1 MRKGAA
7 VYLTLVFL
15 AIVLPPLNLLFAE
28 HEITISIIS
37 AEDHTPFQTSGR
49 SIGLIGSWAKTIL
62 NVYIRPSGSEVFDA
76 AARRGVEIWYGSIR
90 GFTNEYG
97 YVYLLTFRYSY
108 VLRDVDAD
116 VSIAYVE
123 TLGGSV
129 CGLTTLRFNSI
140 TRAILRATIQIS
152 KTCVGNSASLAYK
165 VVAHEYGH
173 ALGLD
178 HSTYSSDLMY
188 DYVNIADLPSTL
200 NIYALAVAYAWL
212 EGSSFRAPSMSTVF
226 LPDNIVYKYVSPL
239 PEMLRVRVIAESELG
254 QTLLHTQQMVYG
266 SVFRF
271 DASPVID
278 FGNGSKLLFEGW
290 YVNGLRVSDSTSLE
304 YLVRSEAD
312 LVARYGVYYL
322 VKLERLGQAAEEWV
336 RRGQPI
342 LVETPE
348 IVSVSQ
354 DERLKF
360 VRWSDGSVEARRSIT
375 VTSPVTLEA
384 RYLKEYRVKVVS
396 DFEVLQGGGWYAEG
410 STVTIKVLQDKVV
423 VGEGV
428 RYRIEGLNITTSYR
442 RAGEGLYEFVLTK
455 PATVTATWVKEFHVI
470 VKSSHGKHV
479 LLDEWVREGQL
490 VNVEAVSNIVWENG
504 TKAVFNGW
512 IGLDQTS
519 ANISI
524 FINSPLHAE
533 ARYQVLYYV
542 KVESDQPVNTKSG
555 WYERGGRI
563 ILDAEPVIREVGKG
577 LRYRF
582 VGWLGVGP
590 QPVQTFQVDAPS
602 ELKAEWTYE
611 ALITVQ
617 KPFQTEF
624 VWWPMRQKLTVEAE
638 PIIQKEPDRR
648 YVFINWE
655 GMNGFVRGSR
665 VEVLADGPKT
675 VNAVYREEVLIDP
688 RFISVDGE
696 PVQAFADVA
705 LQEGAEIRLHQSSPT
720 WMPVGRHRLA
730 AVYFRQVDVKTGEEL
745 SVQDP
750 GLVEIPV
757 QVRRLVVKVSDF
769 LGVPFVG
776 SKIWL
781 GNGEAVEAVAELDQA
796 GQTVFPQVTFKATKA
811 TLRSQLFA
819 YEFEI
824 SPENGLAVVVLPAT
838 PFTALST
845 ASIAFAT
852 ALLLIKHKKRDSD
865 VLQLD
870 RKHIR

>member
-1 MRKGAA
+1 MRRGAA
-7 VYLTLVFL
+7 AYLALVFL
-15 AIVLPPLNLLFAE
+15 AIFPPPLNLLFAE
-28 HEITISIIS
+28 HEITIPIIS
-37 AEDHTPFQTSGR
+37 AEDHTLFQTAGR
-49 SIGLIGSWAKTIL
+49 SIGLIGSWAKATL
-62 NVYIRPSGSEVFDA
+62 NVYIHPSGSEVFDA
-76 AARRGVEIWYGSIR
+76 VARRGVEVWYGSIR

-97 YVYLLTFRYSY
+97 YVYLLKLRYSF

-140 TRAILRATIQIS
+140 TRAISGATIQIS

-178 HSTYSSDLMY
+178 HSTYSADLMY
-188 DYVNIADLPSTL
+188 EYVNIADLPSTL

-212 EGSSFRAPSMSTVF
+212 EGSSFTSPSQSTVF

-239 PEMLRVRVIAESELG
+239 PEILRVRVIAESELG
-254 QTLLHTQQMVYG
+254 RTLLHTQQMFYG

-304 YLVRSEAD
+304 HLVISDAD
-312 LVARYGVYYL
+312 LVARYGVYYQ
-322 VKLERLGQAAEEWV
+322 VKLVRLGQAAEEWV

-342 LVETPE
+342 LFETPE
-348 IVSVSQ
+348 IIPVSQ

-360 VRWSDGSVEARRSIT
+360 VRWSDGSIEARRSVT

-384 RYLKEYRVKVVS
+384 YYQKEYRVKVVS

-410 STVTIKVLQDKVV
+410 STVIIKVLQDKVV

-428 RYRIEGLNITTSYR
+428 RYRIESLNITTSYR
-442 RAGEGLYEFVLTK
+442 QVGEGLYEFVLTE
-455 PATVTATWVKEFHVI
+455 PATVTATWVKEFHVL

-490 VNVEAVSNIVWENG
+490 VNVEAASDIVWENG
-504 TKAVFNGW
+504 TKAVFNNW

-519 ANISI
+519 ARISI
-524 FINSPLHAE
+524 FINSPLYAE

-542 KVESDQPVNTKSG
+542 AVESDKPVNTKSG
-555 WYERGGRI
+555 WYERGGKI
-563 ILDAEPVIREVGKG
+563 ILDAGPVIREVGKG

-582 VGWLGVGP
+582 VGWLGLGP
-590 QPVQTFQVDAPS
+590 QPVQTFQVNAPTVL
-602 ELKAEWTYE
+602 EAEWRYE

-617 KPFQTEF
+617 KLFQTEF
-624 VWWPMRQKLTVEAE
+624 VWWQVGEKLTVEAE
-638 PIIQKEPDRR
+638 PMIQKEPGRR
-648 YVFINWE
+648 FVFLYWE
-655 GMNGFVRGSR
+655 GVNGSVQESK
-665 VEVLADGPKT
+665 VEVLADGSKT
-675 VNAVYREEVLIDP
+675 LNAVYREEVLIEP
-688 RFISVDGE
+688 RFTSVDGE

-705 LQEGAEIRLHQSSPT
+705 LQDGGMILLYQSSPT

-730 AVYFRQVDVKTGEEL
+730 TVYFKQVDVKTSEEL

-757 QVRRLVVKVSDF
+757 QVRNLVVKVSDYF
-769 LGVPFVG
+769 GVPFVG

-781 GNGEAVEAVAELDQA
+781 ENGEAVEAVAEVGQKGQA
-796 GQTVFPQVTFKATKA
+796 VFPQVTFKARKA
-811 TLRSQLFA
+811 VLRSQLFT

-824 SPENGLAVVVLPAT
+824 SPEYGLAVVVLPAT
-838 PFTALST
+838 PFTALSI
-845 ASIAFAT
+845 ASIALAT
-852 ALLLIKHKKRDSD
+852 ALLLIKHKGSGFR
-865 VLQLD
+865 
-870 RKHIR
+870 RITA